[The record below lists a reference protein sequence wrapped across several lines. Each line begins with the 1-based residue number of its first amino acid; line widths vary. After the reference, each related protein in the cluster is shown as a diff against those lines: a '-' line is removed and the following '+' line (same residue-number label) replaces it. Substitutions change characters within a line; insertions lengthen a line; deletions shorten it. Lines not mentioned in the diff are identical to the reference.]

1 LTGADVYGS
10 LEIADGLASVAAD
23 ATDAD
28 VMASLLGD
36 FTDLLFIAF

>member
-1 LTGADVYGS
+1 MTGADIYGS
-10 LEIADGLASVAAD
+10 LEIADGVASVAAD

-36 FTDLLFIAF
+36 FIALLFMPF